1 MGSWCFFGEG
11 VWDVVLVW
19 LACREER
26 RGWREAAS
34 EASEVSCSDDG
45 VCSGRVGG
53 CRMKVRYIAA
63 MAIRCGGWRRQSWD
77 LYVSLIMDL
86 RCYEIPGLEAIEK
99 NAYQAVCNEVVGN
112 SS

>member
-19 LACREER
+19 FAWREER
-26 RGWREAAS
+26 RGWREVVMES
-34 EASEVSCSDDG
+34 EASEASCSDDG

-53 CRMKVRYIAA
+53 CKMNVRYIAA
-63 MAIRCGGWRRQSWD
+63 MAIRCGGCRRQSWD

-86 RCYEIPGLEAIEK
+86 RYYMRYRA
-99 NAYQAVCNEVVGN
+99 
-112 SS
+112 